1 MVGQPCPPGRS
12 HQPEGL
18 YLEGTQVS
26 VLAPRAALTSLQALY
41 LRSTQVSDLGPLA
54 ARTSLEGLDLQGT
67 QVSDLAPI
75 RQLIDAGLRV
85 TGP

>member
-12 HQPEGL
+12 HQPEGQ
-18 YLEGTQVS
+18 YLEG
-26 VLAPRAALTSLQALY
+26 
-41 LRSTQVSDLGPLA
+41 TQVSDLGPLA

-67 QVSDLAPI
+67 QVSDLAPL